1 MKIGVIPFATAVLPE
16 DIAGKTV
23 VVIDILRATSTMVN
37 ALQNGAKEIIPSL
50 TVEEAFAKAKLFP
63 TGKFL
68 LGGERNAEKIPGFD
82 LGNSYREYP
91 REIVEGKSIILTTS
105 NGTRSLHACSNAK
118 EVLIG
123 SFLNLDAVVNH
134 LQNCEQIVLLC
145 SGTLGKF
152 SIEDSMAAAAII
164 DLLAENHNPKLDD
177 LGQSLLLAYRAKNGN
192 LAELMKDGVH
202 LNYLKS
208 KGFGQDIEFCFQKNL
223 FDILPVF
230 DQKKRVVAI
239 D

>member
-1 MKIGVIPFATAVLPE
+1 MKIDVIPFAAAAFPE
-16 DIAGKTV
+16 EIAGKTV

-50 TVEEAFAKAKLFP
+50 TVEEAFAKAKSFP
-63 TGKFL
+63 AGKFL
-68 LGGERNAEKIPGFD
+68 LGGERQAEKIPGFD

-105 NGTRSLHACSNAK
+105 NGTKSLHACKDAK

-123 SFLNLDAVVNH
+123 SFLNLNSVVKH
-134 LQNCEQIVLLC
+134 LQKSSQIVLLC

-164 DLLAENHNPKLDD
+164 DLLAENNNPKLDD
-177 LGQSLLLAYRAKNGN
+177 LGQSLLYAYRSRNGN
-192 LAELMKDGVH
+192 LAELLKDGVH

-208 KGFGQDIEFCFQKNL
+208 KGYEKDIEFCFQKNL
-223 FDILPVF
+223 FDILPIF
-230 DQKKRVVAI
+230 NQEKRIVTI
-239 D
+239 N

>member
-1 MKIGVIPFATAVLPE
+1 MKIEVIPFASAVRSE
-16 DIAGKTV
+16 DITGKTV

-50 TVEEAFAKAKLFP
+50 TVEEAFEKAKTLHA
-63 TGKFL
+63 GEKL
-68 LGGERNAEKIPGFD
+68 LGGERQAEKIPGFD
-82 LGNSYREYP
+82 LGNSYRDYP
-91 REIVEGKSIILTTS
+91 KEIVEGKSIILTTS
-105 NGTRSLHACSNAK
+105 NGTKALQACKGAK

-123 SFLNLDAVVNH
+123 SFLNLKAVVNYV
-134 LQNCEQIVLLC
+134 QKSDQIVLLC

-164 DLLAENHNPKLDD
+164 DLLAEYNPKLDD

-192 LAELMKDGVH
+192 LSELLKDGIH

-208 KGFGQDIEFCFQKNL
+208 KGYEKDIEFCFQKNL
-223 FDILPVF
+223 FSILPVF
-230 DQKKRVVAI
+230 DQEKRVVLVCQ
-239 D
+239 